1 MDPITLANS
10 IENLTLKGNTSTIKV
25 RKIDVDTNEPIPNTV
40 FQLSREDGSV
50 IGTATTN
57 AEGIVIF
64 TELYQGTYNLQEIKN
79 NDSYEISNEITK
91 VITEYNKTTEIQ
103 VTNEKKK
110 GQVRVIK
117 VDKDN
122 NKIGLGD
129 IKFDLYSEEF
139 KKVIG
144 TYTTDVNG
152 EIFIENL
159 RIGNYKLIEK
169 ITNKWYNLNDEAVEI
184 KINWGKITD
193 ILVENELKKGQVKVI
208 KKDSDNNEISLGG
221 VKFDVLDEKGTVLE
235 TIITN
240 EKGEAYTSEYPVRDY
255 EKLIIREIETLDEY
269 VLQKNP
275 QIVELKANEIIEV
288 EFTNELKKGQIRI
301 IKVDKDNNEIKLS
314 GVKFNIYD
322 ENNNLVQT
330 LVTDENR

>member
-122 NKIGLGD
+122 NKIGLGN
-129 IKFDLYSEEF
+129 IKFGMKTEGF
-139 KKVIG
+139 K
-144 TYTTDVNG
+144 
-152 EIFIENL
+152 
-159 RIGNYKLIEK
+159 
-169 ITNKWYNLNDEAVEI
+169 
-184 KINWGKITD
+184 
-193 ILVENELKKGQVKVI
+193 
-208 KKDSDNNEISLGG
+208 
-221 VKFDVLDEKGTVLE
+221 
-235 TIITN
+235 
-240 EKGEAYTSEYPVRDY
+240 
-255 EKLIIREIETLDEY
+255 
-269 VLQKNP
+269 
-275 QIVELKANEIIEV
+275 
-288 EFTNELKKGQIRI
+288 
-301 IKVDKDNNEIKLS
+301 
-314 GVKFNIYD
+314 
-322 ENNNLVQT
+322 
-330 LVTDENR
+330 